1 MAVVE
6 DERIPTGAMF
16 RAARGLVG
24 LGVSELA
31 DILNISRKT
40 VFSIEEDI
48 SFRPDK
54 RRADIVQAMRE
65 YFETKRGLLFLYD
78 QNGLGEG
85 VRYAGERQQMSP
97 RRSKTRNSEK

>member
-1 MAVVE
+1 MAVE
-6 DERIPTGAMF
+6 EEIIPTGAMF

-31 DILNISRKT
+31 DFLNISRKT

-54 RRADIVQAMRE
+54 RRSDIVQAMRDF
-65 YFETKRGLLFLYD
+65 FEKKHGLLFLFD
-78 QNGLGEG
+78 EGGLGEG
-85 VRYAGERQQMSP
+85 VRYAGEKQRISP
-97 RRSKTRNSEK
+97 DRSKKRTGEQ